1 MPVSGARSRRSS
13 SVRPTRTT
21 APSTC
26 SAPCAR
32 RWPPPATTR
41 SRSSRRPRSWWP
53 PPCRPRARASSAA
66 RASAWVARRRMDA
79 PQFDT
84 VLVVDFGAQYAQLIA
99 RRVREAHVYSEIV
112 PRTMPLQEMLAR
124 RPKGIIL
131 SGGPASVHVDD
142 APSIDAALYD
152 AGVPVLGI
160 CYGAQL
166 VAQQLGGEV
175 RHTGGGEY
183 GATSLRL
190 TGDTS
195 PLFGALSDEQ
205 VVWMSHGDAITSA
218 PEGFRVTAATSGAP
232 VAALEDRE
240 RAVYGVQFHPEVA
253 HTERGQEVLKA
264 FLYDVCGCRPSWTN
278 TSIIEQAVAEVRAQ
292 VGGERVLCGLSGGVD
307 SAVAAALV
315 HKAVG
320 DQLTCVFVDT
330 GLMRMG
336 EAEQVEETFRRQFN
350 VDLVHVKAVDRFIEA
365 LDDVID
371 PERKRK
377 AIGETFIRVFEEVA
391 RDFEDA
397 RFLVQGTLYPDII
410 ESGTKDA
417 AKIKSHHNVGGL
429 PDDMQFELVEPLRN
443 LFKDEVRAVG
453 EELGLPEDIVWRQP
467 FPGPGLAVR
476 IVGEVTPER
485 LAVLRLP
492 DHVVTDEIRRAG
504 LYRQIWQSFG
514 VLLPV
519 KSVGVMGDERTYAY
533 PIVIRAVTSD
543 DAMTA
548 DWARLPYDVLERMST
563 RLINEVPGVNR
574 VAFDVTSKPPGTIEW
589 E

>member
-1 MPVSGARSRRSS
+1 V
-13 SVRPTRTT
+13 
-21 APSTC
+21 
-26 SAPCAR
+26 
-32 RWPPPATTR
+32 
-41 SRSSRRPRSWWP
+41 
-53 PPCRPRARASSAA
+53 
-66 RASAWVARRRMDA
+66 DA
-79 PQFDT
+79 PPFDT

-112 PRTMPLQEMLAR
+112 PRTMPLEEMLAR

-218 PEGFRVTAATSGAP
+218 PEGFRVTAATPGAP
-232 VAALEDRE
+232 VAALEDRD

-264 FLYDVCGCRPSWTN
+264 FLYDVCDCRPSWTN
-278 TSIIEQAVAEVRAQ
+278 SSIIEQAVAEVRAQ

-330 GLMRMG
+330 GLMREG
-336 EAEQVEETFRRQFN
+336 EADQVTETFRGQFH
-350 VDLVHVKAVDRFIEA
+350 VDLIHVKAADRFLAA
-365 LDDVID
+365 LDDIAD

-377 AIGETFIRVFEEVA
+377 IIGETFIRVFEEVA
-391 RDFEDA
+391 RDVEDA
-397 RFLVQGTLYPDII
+397 RFLVQGTLYPDIV
-410 ESGTKDA
+410 ESGGSENAT
-417 AKIKSHHNVGGL
+417 IKSHHNVGGL

-453 EELGLPEDIVWRQP
+453 EELGLPEEIVWRQP

-476 IVGEVTPER
+476 VVGTITTER
-485 LAVLRLP
+485 LDVLRRA
-492 DHVVTDEIRRAG
+492 DAIVIEEVKRAG
-504 LYRQIWQSFG
+504 LYRQIWQSFA
-514 VLLPV
+514 VLPV
-519 KSVGVMGDERTYAY
+519 VRTVGVMGDDRTYEY
-533 PIVIRAVTSD
+533 PIVVRAVTSD

-548 DWARLPYDVLERMST
+548 DWARLPAEVLERISS
-563 RLINEVPGVNR
+563 RIINEVPGVNR
-574 VAFDVTSKPPGTIEW
+574 VAYDITSKPPGTIEW